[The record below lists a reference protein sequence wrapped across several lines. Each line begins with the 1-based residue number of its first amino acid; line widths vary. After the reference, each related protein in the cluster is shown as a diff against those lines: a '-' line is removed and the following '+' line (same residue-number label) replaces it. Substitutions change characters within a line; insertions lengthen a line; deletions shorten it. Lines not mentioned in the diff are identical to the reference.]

1 MQDYT
6 KLDVTK
12 PLKESIPAMQK
23 SIDSV
28 ASNFSGTAF
37 PTENVA
43 VGMTCLRTDLD
54 VLYICT
60 ALGTDGTPTWK
71 EVIKTDIG
79 AGSAETDS
87 DGNVIKDTYL
97 KQADAKKIY
106 LPLSG
111 GSMAGAIHMAK
122 GTSTVYGPNGGDGE
136 VGTVIDH
143 PSADTIRI
151 AKWAET
157 AGSAGSPI
165 TMNVG
170 NGEILAAAITTN
182 DVAVTGNVTATGNV
196 NAQSVIFKADEGK
209 VDTIISRQEE
219 DTVQVSMKEGGSPI
233 LLNTKLGLIT
243 CSDISASGNITGAKV
258 FNAVYNDYAEFFPR
272 GEETEPGDIIALR
285 MIGDKELYEKATASS
300 KVVVGVQSS
309 EFAQVIGGDRPPN
322 GEDFIEWNLARFIP
336 VALAGRVHVK
346 VKGMVKRGD
355 YIIPSDEPGVGKVGR
370 KNGNVIGRSLQ
381 NDNHEGVKK
390 IRVLVGR

>member
-43 VGMTCLRTDLD
+43 VGMICLRTDLD

-60 ALGTDGTPTWK
+60 ALGQDGTPTWK

-87 DGNVIKDTYL
+87 DGNIIKDTYL
-97 KQADAKKIY
+97 KQADAKKAY
-106 LPLSG
+106 LALSG
-111 GSMAGAIHMAK
+111 GTMTGTIHMAN
-122 GTSTVYGPNGGDGE
+122 GTSTVYEPNGGNGE

-151 AKWAET
+151 SKWAET
-157 AGSAGSPI
+157 AGSVGSPI

-182 DVAVTGNVTATGNV
+182 DVAVTGNITATGN
-196 NAQSVIFKADEGK
+196 
-209 VDTIISRQEE
+209 
-219 DTVQVSMKEGGSPI
+219 
-233 LLNTKLGLIT
+233 
-243 CSDISASGNITGAKV
+243 ITGEKV

-272 GEETEPGDIIALR
+272 GEDTEPGDIIALST
-285 MIGDKELYEKATASS
+285 DNSDEVYVKATSHS
-300 KVVVGVQSS
+300 KVIVGVQSS
-309 EFAQVIGGDRPPN
+309 EYAQVIGGERPPDK
-322 GEDFIEWNLARFIP
+322 EDFVTWNLLKYIP

-346 VKGMVKRGD
+346 VKGSVKKGD
-355 YIIPSDEPGVGKVGR
+355 YILPSDEPGIGRAGRKGDKAVGR
-370 KNGNVIGRSLQ
+370 ALNAFNGVGIGLI
-381 NDNHEGVKK
+381 K
-390 IRVLVGR
+390 ILVTKG